1 MSSEQKYFWVVE
13 FPVAI
18 FPGEYEESKW
28 VQTFA
33 FVGTPNEAL
42 DHFGDHLFS
51 LEVMGCQKGRPPI
64 ALMGG
69 AEKVTC
75 FKCDGTREEVLE
87 KELFSS
93 VGVTFEWE
101 RN

>member
-1 MSSEQKYFWVVE
+1 MSNEQKYFWVVE

-18 FPGEYEESKW
+18 FPGDYDESRW

-33 FVGTPNEAL
+33 FVGTSKEAL
-42 DHFGDHLFS
+42 LHFGDPSFVF
-51 LEVMGCQKGRPPI
+51 EVMGCQKGRPPV

-69 AEKVTC
+69 AEKITC
-75 FKCDGTREEVLE
+75 FNCSGMREEVLE

-93 VGVTFEWE
+93 VGVIFEWE